1 MSRYALH
8 HDPAHLTEDILDLVV
23 MLELSALIILAEA
36 ADVPK
41 ITQKVFIAACLVYC
55 SVLSATP
62 LFLPDL
68 PNWDPD
74 TKVQILFFAEM
85 TPKSQFISAYGT
97 MAVLLT
103 KAAVSVILQKNDFMF
118 LRCHY
123 EYCLD
128 QLDTSFAKTSCDGP
142 LLHIFTQT
150 SAVLCKRWAC
160 QTATSLLASM
170 PWTSSRAGVS
180 VYRTFGAA

>member
-74 TKVQILFFAEM
+74 TKVQILFLCGNDSEKSVYQCIWDDGRPLDQGSGERDFAEER
-85 TPKSQFISAYGT
+85 FH
-97 MAVLLT
+97 
-103 KAAVSVILQKNDFMF
+103 VSSV
-118 LRCHY
+118 
-123 EYCLD
+123 
-128 QLDTSFAKTSCDGP
+128 
-142 LLHIFTQT
+142 
-150 SAVLCKRWAC
+150 
-160 QTATSLLASM
+160 SL
-170 PWTSSRAGVS
+170 
-180 VYRTFGAA
+180 